1 MDYSIAP
8 FGEIWSGGV
17 FNVPYALAD
26 KYIKLASEY
35 QLKALL
41 IILSS
46 NGKNSSAQ
54 IAKKHP
60 LHLNRLISGGLFFI
74 ILKQGRTVFAPE
86 FFICLM
92 KRRTPL
98 LCFNL
103 FRENR

>member
-41 IILSS
+41 IILSYY
-46 NGKNSSAQ
+46 GKYWSAQ
-54 IAKKHP
+54 F
-60 LHLNRLISGGLFFI
+60 S
-74 ILKQGRTVFAPE
+74 
-86 FFICLM
+86 
-92 KRRTPL
+92 
-98 LCFNL
+98 
-103 FRENR
+103 